1 MVAIT
6 FVCTVIFFFLFLSPI
21 SASTACQ
28 LQMTMISVSL
38 HLNSG
43 IVVRCRDVKYFIAI
57 LMYTYTKLIDFA

>member
-1 MVAIT
+1 MLV
-6 FVCTVIFFFLFLSPI
+6 FTVIFFFFLSSK

-28 LQMTMISVSL
+28 LEMAMIGVSL

-43 IVVRCRDVKYFIAI
+43 IVVHCKGIRYFIAI